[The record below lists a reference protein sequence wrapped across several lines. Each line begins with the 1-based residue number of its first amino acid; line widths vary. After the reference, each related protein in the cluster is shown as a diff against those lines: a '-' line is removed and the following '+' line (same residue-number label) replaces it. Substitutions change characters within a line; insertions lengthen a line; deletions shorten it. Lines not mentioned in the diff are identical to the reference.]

1 MLMRQYHVASDGNFP
16 ATPETPGEKIL
27 PNGQRL
33 KSALK
38 LQTRLRPWESES
50 EDEAD
55 NPSPPKGG
63 FGGDSLKKRVRID
76 SQGNMVHIF
85 EKDQSQF
92 TEDVLSGHA
101 ARFEEEVEEEEK
113 DTYSPGYINGGSLI
127 TGNRRNALSS
137 SNNSN
142 SRGERKNKR
151 GGGNKISSST
161 FGGISP
167 SVIAMIALLTW
178 AVSSSWLIF
187 LNRDIMRFKGFP
199 CPLMLPALS
208 QLACALMAWGVGAA
222 GFVSVRPFNLNE
234 FGKRLSPLVFGSV
247 MCMALGNT
255 AYLGLSVAFL
265 NILKALTPA
274 VTLMLSAAVGMES
287 FTAGAFFST
296 LLIAYGTGIATMQET
311 ANNAAFHW
319 PSFISFTTS
328 ILFESIRVVMAAKSL
343 RGMKTPYNPVEML
356 AHVGPFVFLGMGT
369 LSMVAGEW
377 KDIAQLG
384 WSGVGGLIPDMVL
397 VCILSFLVNVSSYY
411 AIMHTSSTTFKVVGC
426 FKNAVVIWLSMLQG
440 DMVTRRQW
448 EGFAVSTAGFLLYTW
463 AKSRSVNRNSSGDS
477 KKAR

>member
-1 MLMRQYHVASDGNFP
+1 MRQYHVASDGKSL
-16 ATPETPGEKIL
+16 ATPETPGEKTL
-27 PNGQRL
+27 PNGRRL

-50 EDEAD
+50 EDEVED
-55 NPSPPKGG
+55 PSPPKGG

-76 SQGNMVHIF
+76 SQGNMIHIF

-92 TEDVLSGHA
+92 TEDVSGGH
-101 ARFEEEVEEEEK
+101 VPSSEEEK
-113 DTYSPGYINGGSLI
+113 DTYPPGYMNGGSI
-127 TGNRRNALSS
+127 MSGIRRNIR
-137 SNNSN
+137 SNNNNAN
-142 SRGERKNKR
+142 SRSN
-151 GGGNKISSST
+151 GNKARST
-161 FGGISP
+161 FGGGTS
-167 SVIAMIALLTW
+167 SSFIAIVAILTW

-199 CPLMLPALS
+199 CPLMLPGIS

-222 GFVSVRPFNLNE
+222 GIVSVRPFNLNE
-234 FGKRLSPLVFGSV
+234 FGKRLSPLLFGSV

-255 AYLGLSVAFL
+255 AYMGLSIAFL

-274 VTLMLSAAVGMES
+274 VTLMLSAAIGMES
-287 FTAGAFFST
+287 FTLGAFFST

-328 ILFESIRVVMAAKSL
+328 ILFESLRVVMAAKSL

-369 LSMVAGEW
+369 LSIVAGEW
-377 KDIAQLG
+377 KDIMQLG
-384 WSGVGGLIPDMVL
+384 WSGAWGLIPDIVL

-411 AIMHTSSTTFKVVGC
+411 AIMHTSSTSFKVVGT
-426 FKNAVVIWLSMLQG
+426 FSY
-440 DMVTRRQW
+440 
-448 EGFAVSTAGFLLYTW
+448 LLFTYYLLG
-463 AKSRSVNRNSSGDS
+463 S
-477 KKAR
+477 

>member
-1 MLMRQYHVASDGNFP
+1 MVLTRHQEQMLMRQYHVVSDKYP

-50 EDEAD
+50 DSEGNDA
-55 NPSPPKGG
+55 SPPNNIAGGKGS
-63 FGGDSLKKRVRID
+63 GDGLKKRVRID
-76 SQGNMVHIF
+76 SEGNMVHIF

-92 TEDVLSGHA
+92 TEDISNGRGENAVTSFQGQK
-101 ARFEEEVEEEEK
+101 EEE
-113 DTYSPGYINGGSLI
+113 DDSPGYMNGGSII
-127 TGNRRNALSS
+127 TGSRRNTRSRSNNNTASGSIDKKDKKSGTRKMSTSS
-137 SNNSN
+137 S
-142 SRGERKNKR
+142 G
-151 GGGNKISSST
+151 ISSSFT
-161 FGGISP
+161 AIL
-167 SVIAMIALLTW
+167 ALLAW

-199 CPLMLPALS
+199 CPLLLPALS
-208 QLACALMAWGVGAA
+208 QLACAIMAWGVGYA
-222 GFVSVRPFNLNE
+222 GIVSVRPFSLNE
-234 FGKRLSPLVFGSV
+234 FGKRLSPLLFGSV

-255 AYLGLSVAFL
+255 AYMGLSVAFL

-274 VTLMLSAAVGMES
+274 VTLALSAAVGMES
-287 FTAGAFFST
+287 FTVGAFFST

-311 ANNAAFHW
+311 ANNTAFHW

-356 AHVGPFVFLGMGT
+356 AHVGPFVFLCMAT
-369 LSMVAGEW
+369 LSVIAGETN
-377 KDIAQLG
+377 DVVALG
-384 WSGVGGLIPDMVL
+384 WNGAVGLIPDMVL

-411 AIMHTSSTTFKVVGC
+411 AIMHTSSTTFKVVG
-426 FKNAVVIWLSMLQG
+426 K
-440 DMVTRRQW
+440 
-448 EGFAVSTAGFLLYTW
+448 FLGYRVDVLT
-463 AKSRSVNRNSSGDS
+463 VF
-477 KKAR
+477 